1 MKIILLG
8 PPGSGKGTQAS
19 ITKEK
24 YNIPH
29 ISTGDIFRYNIKN
42 QTELGKL
49 AASYIN
55 VGKLVPDE
63 VTINMVNDRIH
74 QEDCKNGFLLDG
86 FPRNIEQA
94 DALSKMTD
102 IDCALLIDQ
111 KYDVIIP
118 RMAGRRVCKD
128 CSETLNIQNLKE
140 EKCPKCGGELYQRD
154 DDREEV
160 VLKRLQE
167 YEKQTFPLIEYYKNK
182 GLLEIVNASTEIDE
196 TNTMVDAVLAKFRR

>member
-94 DALSKMTD
+94 K
-102 IDCALLIDQ
+102 
-111 KYDVIIP
+111 
-118 RMAGRRVCKD
+118 
-128 CSETLNIQNLKE
+128 
-140 EKCPKCGGELYQRD
+140 
-154 DDREEV
+154 
-160 VLKRLQE
+160 E
-167 YEKQTFPLIEYYKNK
+167 YEQILHQQELVIHEQPVFEQSQYYSANTSNSIELDTYIAKNK
-182 GLLEIVNASTEIDE
+182 DYIKLVLVWLVVECAKIV
-196 TNTMVDAVLAKFRR
+196 AKL